1 MKKGTPLYGQPD
13 WWGEEELNG
22 NVTGKL
28 LCSYIYLVS
37 KSDHIC
43 YKVRFTSSQY
53 LVNLITNVILHL
65 ISAEQ
70 ANFIKSQK
78 LCT

>member
-13 WWGEEELNG
+13 WWGEEEVNG

-53 LVNLITNVILHL
+53 LVNLITNVIYGITNSDALD
-65 ISAEQ
+65 I
-70 ANFIKSQK
+70 
-78 LCT
+78 C

>member
-13 WWGEEELNG
+13 WWGEEEVNG

-37 KSDHIC
+37 ESDHIC
-43 YKVRFTSSQY
+43 YKVRFNSIPGESD
-53 LVNLITNVILHL
+53 N
-65 ISAEQ
+65 
-70 ANFIKSQK
+70 
-78 LCT
+78 